1 MEQQPLVS
9 VVVITYNSSKTVIE
23 TLESIKAQNYQ
34 NLELIISDD
43 GSKDNTVDICKKW
56 LIINENRFVKSKLL
70 IVSQNSGVAPNC
82 NRGVKETHGEWI
94 KLIAGDDI
102 LFDDCIESNIRY
114 VSSSPDHIE
123 IVFSKI
129 KFFCGT
135 INNSEAPK
143 IDYGF
148 FYLPCEKQLKL
159 MLREDMIPCTPTSF
173 IKKDLL
179 DRVSY
184 FDERFPMMEDYPMW
198 FKLIEKGFHLAFMDT
213 YTVYYRTEN
222 SLTHCEIKYI
232 NPLFLDSLEKFYK
245 LELFPKYR
253 LPDYGYMIH
262 KRIYFL
268 LCHVCI
274 RYFDNNA
281 TFLYRIVYLMFRF
294 FDIYWYIDLWKRK
307 VSK

>member
-43 GSKDNTVDICKKW
+43 GSKDNTVDICDKW
-56 LIINENRFVKSKLL
+56 LIINEDRFVKSKLL
-70 IVSQNSGVAPNC
+70 KVSRNSGVAPNC
-82 NRGVKETHGEWI
+82 NRGVKQTHGEWI

-135 INNSEAPK
+135 INNSNAPK
-143 IDYGF
+143 IDYSF

-159 MLREDMIPCTPTSF
+159 MLREDKIPCTPTSF

-198 FKLIEKGFHLAFMDT
+198 YKLIDKGFHLAFMDT

-222 SLTHCEIKYI
+222 SLTHCDKRYI

-262 KRIYFL
+262 KKIYFF
-268 LCHVCI
+268 LCHICV
-274 RYFDNNA
+274 RYFENNA
-281 TFLYRIVYLMFRF
+281 TFLYRIVYLTFRI
-294 FDIYWYIDLWKRK
+294 FDIYWYVDLWKRK
-307 VSK
+307 ISK